1 MPAGPRLARAL
12 LRLGETYGHRDGDG
26 ALRIDMRLSQG
37 NLGAHAGLMRENVNR
52 QLKLWE
58 AQGLVR
64 QEDGVI
70 VIISPDTL
78 AHMGED

>member
-1 MPAGPRLARAL
+1 
-12 LRLGETYGHRDGDG
+12 
-26 ALRIDMRLSQG
+26 
-37 NLGAHAGLMRENVNR
+37 MRENVNR